1 MSPPLLHCQHLDLA
15 NLSAD
20 QVGALAD
27 AIRQLATGTS
37 SSYPSQMLR
46 GRDLGLLR
54 GSGEPRDVA
63 LFKSAAAALGA
74 RVACLP
80 PGLAEPGATLDLA
93 HAAHVIGR
101 LYDALVCIGRAG
113 ERVCRIGELAGVP
126 LIEGFAESRE
136 RLERLV
142 DRVAGAVQAED
153 RQQLP
158 VQAVL
163 LYALA

>member
-27 AIRQLATGTS
+27 AIRQLAAGTS

-63 LFKSAAAALGA
+63 LFKSAAALGA

-80 PGLAEPGATLDLA
+80 PGLAEPGAPLDLA

-142 DRVAGAVQAED
+142 DRVAVAVQAED

-163 LYALA
+163 LYALV